1 MTTTGSRTW
10 LAAAVAVAVA
20 LGLVLIGLGGE
31 PASAGPTAG
40 ASKTAKVDIDHFA
53 YNPSTLTIAK
63 GSTVSFSNSAG
74 VAHTA
79 TRAGAFDTGHI
90 KPGKSVSV
98 RFAQKGTFAYHC
110 TIHSFM
116 HGKIIVR

>member
-1 MTTTGSRTW
+1 M
-10 LAAAVAVAVA
+10 AAAVAIAVA

-40 ASKTAKVDIDHFA
+40 ASKTARVDIDHFA
-53 YNPSTLTIAK
+53 YNPSTLTIPK
-63 GSTVSFSNSAG
+63 GSTVSFSNSAA

-98 RFAQKGTFAYHC
+98 RFSQKGTFAYHC